1 ETVDPDYLPT
11 VFLTKYGS
19 GDIYIDNENTTH
31 DIIVVR
37 GTPGL
42 KFSWSAKYR
51 QGSLN
56 VFRLS
61 ESEIGKPEIVD
72 YDFVNESSLDYEQN
86 LLDYEAFAENYVNVC
101 NAQSEAY
108 AMTGYTYFTQYE
120 LQSQNYAAL
129 GAKYYEEFE
138 RSIVA

>member
-1 ETVDPDYLPT
+1 M
-11 VFLTKYGS
+11 
-19 GDIYIDNENTTH
+19 
-31 DIIVVR
+31 
-37 GTPGL
+37 
-42 KFSWSAKYR
+42 
-51 QGSLN
+51 N

-108 AMTGYTYFTQYE
+108 AMTGYTYFTKYE
-120 LQSQNYAAL
+120 LQSKNYAAL